1 MKRMVSFDL
10 LKKLLGCFL
19 TAVLML
25 TCLTACDTFDSIFGG
40 KSGVSKEYYENCAV
54 FTFYD
59 FESRICITL
68 DRTGLGEGTIYYQVN
83 LEEGALS
90 VKYLDV
96 GLINENQLLSEFAA
110 DDEMP
115 INGSGGYIE
124 GDKIAIT
131 FEAFSSVKGEIII
144 AFTEDALKAVHKE
157 LQLHEHSF
165 TYTSAGKVGHYAAST
180 CGCPSEEGTTPH
192 YQNANARS
200 IVSMTIGDSWK
211 SVVSQKF
218 TWSLDYDGV
227 HYGDYAEWYSSFRIL
242 TNNYRYYLIAHET
255 YVAPNN
261 DNTDDFRTSKLIYK
275 FNPNSD
281 QIQLRDYQ
289 PKSKNPEMTI
299 SYGSDLSAEI
309 GSDYSAKVSA
319 GVSSSYSTILQS
331 PKVYDKGNMAND
343 EVNIEFE
350 YVDPW
355 TESDPWYSYN
365 INQSMQTSIYV
376 IRENRSNTALVD
388 MSDIRT
394 IQMVRDHF
402 WPWYDKT
409 VNFNYNIT
417 YTI

>member
-1 MKRMVSFDL
+1 MISKFALLLTTLFLGVGMTATAAPATTENVLVQAVENLDTISVANYDDSYLGTIFYQPVDESKIEYVNNAVSRLSETDEVEEVDVDG
-10 LKKLLGCFL
+10 KLLGKYFYE
-19 TAVLML
+19 VEE
-25 TCLTACDTFDSIFGG
+25 
-40 KSGVSKEYYENCAV
+40 GVV
-54 FTFYD
+54 
-59 FESRICITL
+59 
-68 DRTGLGEGTIYYQVN
+68 GEGYLIGTDFTTN
-83 LEEGALS
+83 E
-90 VKYLDV
+90 YLDKMV
-96 GLINENQLLSEFAA
+96 
-110 DDEMP
+110 DE
-115 INGSGGYIE
+115 
-124 GDKIAIT
+124 A
-131 FEAFSSVKGEIII
+131 KGEIESGSIQR
-144 AFTEDALKAVHKE
+144 D
-157 LQLHEHSF
+157 
-165 TYTSAGKVGHYAAST
+165 
-180 CGCPSEEGTTPH
+180 

-355 TESDPWYSYN
+355 TEDDPWYSYN
-365 INQSMQTSIYV
+365 INQSMQTAIYV

-388 MSDIRT
+388 MSDVRT
-394 IQMVRDHF
+394 IQMVRDNF
-402 WPWYDKT
+402 WFWNDKT